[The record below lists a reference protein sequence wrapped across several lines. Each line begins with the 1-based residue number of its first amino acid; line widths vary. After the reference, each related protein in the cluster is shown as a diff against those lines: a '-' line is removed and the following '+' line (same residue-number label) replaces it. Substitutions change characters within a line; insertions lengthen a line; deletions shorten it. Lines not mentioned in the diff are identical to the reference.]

1 MKVEWQPALQREYPI
16 LAYRVY
22 ESQLPIQVKLKKG
35 QRQKYVPYT
44 VRLGYRLEDLQR
56 RVANGRDLPPFIT
69 L

>member
-1 MKVEWQPALQREYPI
+1 MHVKWQPALRKDYPI

-22 ESQLPIQVKLKKG
+22 ESQLPIQMKKKD
-35 QRQKYVPYT
+35 RQLYMPYT

-56 RVANGRDLPPFIT
+56 RAANGRDLPPFIQ